1 MSREIA
7 QFQGAL
13 VQRLPQIEAV
23 LPANMGGKR
32 FCRIATGLVE
42 RNPALQNTTPASF
55 ALAVL
60 GIAELGLEPT
70 LGMVYVIPYKTTATL
85 QIGYQGMIQLARN
98 SGDVLDI
105 YAEVVREGDEFDVTY
120 GTQRSLTHR
129 KTAPKDAPFTHVYAV
144 AKLRGTDPA
153 FVVLD
158 REDVKKRQKVSKTG
172 GSPSSPWAQWPEEMW
187 RKTTVRALFKMLPK
201 STEMNRAAIM
211 DDDGAMGR
219 QTQVIDVEAK
229 PAPKPWDGPEPTE
242 NDDFIFEDGD
252 DPDEPPHEKPEPEP
266 ETKKRG
272 LV

>member
-7 QFQGAL
+7 QFQAAL
-13 VQRLPQIEAV
+13 VQRLPQIESV
-23 LPANMGGKR
+23 LPANMDAKR

-42 RNPALQNTTPASF
+42 RNPKIQQCTPASF
-55 ALAVL
+55 ALSVL

-70 LGMVYVIPYKTTATL
+70 LGMVYVIPYKSTATL

-105 YAEVVREGDEFDVTY
+105 YAVVVREGDEFEATY

-129 KTAPKDAPFTHVYAV
+129 KTAPKEAPFTHVYAV
-144 AKLRGTDPA
+144 AKLRDTEPT

-158 REDVKKRQKVSKTG
+158 REDVEKRRKVSKTG
-172 GSPSSPWAQWPEEMW
+172 DSSSSPWVQWPEEMW
-187 RKTTVRALFKMLPK
+187 KKTGIRALFKMLPK
-201 STEMNRAAIM
+201 STEMLRAGVM

-219 QTQVIDVEAK
+219 QTQVIDVDAA
-229 PAPKPWDGPEPTE
+229 PAPKPWDGPAPVDNE
-242 NDDFIFEDGD
+242 DFIPVDGD
-252 DPDEPPHEKPEPEP
+252 DPDEPPHEDP
-266 ETKKRG
+266 ETKKKGG